1 VRDEIEK
8 TQGFPGTAGIFNMS
22 PQDHMGL
29 GLDAFK
35 LLEIRSGD
43 WTIVGEG

>member
-1 VRDEIEK
+1 
-8 TQGFPGTAGIFNMS
+8 MS

-35 LLEIRSGD
+35 MLEIRNGD
-43 WTIVGEG
+43 WVIVDEG